1 MNKFLPFL
9 VVSIIVFACKGV
21 DDLLTFTI
29 SHETNFT
36 IPNSAPLDLPIK
48 LQTPDVTTNSSQE
61 FGNHDTRADLVK
73 DVKPEQVKLTITSP
87 PGKTFSFIKS
97 IHIYISTNSNNEIE
111 LAYLDNIASTA
122 STLDLTTT
130 DKKLDEYVK
139 ASSYK
144 IRSQIV
150 TKETLTE
157 DVDVK
162 MNLKFKVTAD
172 PL

>member
-1 MNKFLPFL
+1 MNKFTHFL
-9 VVSIIVFACKGV
+9 IALIFMFACKGV

-36 IPNSAPLDLPIK
+36 IANSAPLNLPVE

-61 FGNHDTRADLVK
+61 FGNHDTKAELVK
-73 DVKPEQVKLTITSP
+73 DVKLEQVKLTITDP
-87 PGKTFSFIKS
+87 TGKTFSFLKS
-97 IHIYISTNSNNEIE
+97 IHVYISTNSSNEIE
-111 LAYLDNIASTA
+111 LAYLDDIASTA

-144 IRSQIV
+144 IRTKIV
-150 TKETLTE
+150 TKETLTQ
-157 DVDVK
+157 DVDIK

>member
-1 MNKFLPFL
+1 MNKLIPFSLVLFL
-9 VVSIIVFACKGV
+9 VFGCKSV

-36 IPNSAPLDLPIK
+36 IANSAPLNLPVE
-48 LQTPDVTTNSSQE
+48 LQTPDVTTNSSQD
-61 FGNHDTRADLVK
+61 FSNHDTKAELVK
-73 DVKPEQVKLTITSP
+73 DVRLQQLKLTITNP
-87 PGKTFSFIKS
+87 TGKTFSFLKS
-97 IHIYISTNSNNEIE
+97 IHVYISTNSSNELE

-122 STLDLTTT
+122 STLDLQTT

-144 IRSQIV
+144 IRTQIV
-150 TKETLTE
+150 TKETLTQ
-157 DVDVK
+157 DVDIK

-172 PL
+172 PI